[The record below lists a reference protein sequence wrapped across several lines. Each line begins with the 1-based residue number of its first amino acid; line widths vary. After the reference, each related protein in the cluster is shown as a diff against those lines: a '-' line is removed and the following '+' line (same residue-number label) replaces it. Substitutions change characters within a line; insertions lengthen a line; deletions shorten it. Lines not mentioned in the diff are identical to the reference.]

1 MASRVDSGDG
11 DCPWLSGHLGVCCPM
26 RLDPLKIATRERLSE
41 VRYEIRGELARR
53 ARELEAQGRTLDKLH
68 NDNPG
73 AFGFRAPG
81 TLQAASADGTANND
95 PYTTPQGLP
104 PARRAKPPI
113 N

>member
-53 ARELEAQGRTLDKLH
+53 ARELEAPGRTLVKL
-68 NDNPG
+68 NIGNPG
-73 AFGFRAPG
+73 SFGFRAPG
-81 TLQAASADGTANND
+81 HRQPATADGTTD
-95 PYTTPQGLP
+95 RPEG
-104 PARRAKPPI
+104 RRGGKEGGRTCK
-113 N
+113 